1 VSIEY
6 ATATAGPVVSLSMI
20 STPLHVNFMHL
31 TELAAYCK
39 EEMQKYCRGEFGDD
53 CYALEIF
60 RRAMTLHDEQAW
72 DVLQQCF
79 GGLVCGWMRRHTKR
93 ERAYALDTEEN
104 YIAQAFTRLWQAS
117 ANNSD
122 LHFVSLAA
130 ALNYLRA
137 SLNGAIMDTLRIYTH
152 PNEISLPD
160 ANDALEIGEFVA
172 EEQDD
177 SEELWQIVR
186 SLLSNER
193 EIRLAYL
200 HFHCGLKAREIISF
214 CPNEFQDVQEIYRL
228 RHNIFKRLTRNAD
241 QIRWRLSGMA

>member
-39 EEMQKYCRGEFGDD
+39 EEMQKYCRGEVGND

-60 RRAMTLHDEQAW
+60 RRAMALQDEQAW
-72 DVLQQCF
+72 DTLQQCF
-79 GGLVCGWMRRHTKR
+79 GGLVSSWIRRHGKR
-93 ERAYALDTEEN
+93 ERAYALDSEEN
-104 YIAQAFTRLWQAS
+104 YVAQAFTRLWQAS
-117 ANNSD
+117 TNNPE
-122 LHFVSLAA
+122 LRFTSLAS

-152 PNEISLPD
+152 PNEVSLLD
-160 ANDALEIGEFVA
+160 ANETISTGEQA
-172 EEQDD
+172 IEEQED
-177 SEELWQIVR
+177 SEELWLIVR
-186 SLLSNER
+186 SLLSSER

-200 HFHCGLKAREIISF
+200 HFHCGLKAREIVAF

-241 QIRWRLSGMA
+241 QIRWRLSCMS